1 MLFSPRWDHFARRG
15 SICIKNFRAWSVF
28 PAADWNVLPCN
39 SLFEDVAC
47 VRESFL
53 NPCMYMYGTCN
64 TCTLIGWFYV
74 FHVVP
79 GPPVGILFPEVRTT
93 SVRLIWQPPAQ
104 PNGII
109 LGQLNTIMRPNVLLL
124 SFRCLHR
131 RLFGSCSAAVSLSLL
146 SLSHW
151 SEFASSAYQITYRRN
166 SSNSNAATVD
176 VLSPS
181 ARQYTATGLK
191 PELVYV
197 FRLTAQTR
205 KGWGEAAEALVVT
218 TEKRGTKTLR
228 PKCFIQMS
236 PL

>member
-1 MLFSPRWDHFARRG
+1 
-15 SICIKNFRAWSVF
+15 
-28 PAADWNVLPCN
+28 
-39 SLFEDVAC
+39 
-47 VRESFL
+47 
-53 NPCMYMYGTCN
+53 MYSTCN
-64 TCTLIGWFYV
+64 TCTLIGWFHV

-109 LGQLNTIMRPNVLLL
+109 LGQLNTIMRPKTCCFCPSDVSTGGCLILVVQPSRSLCSRSPTDL
-124 SFRCLHR
+124 S
-131 RLFGSCSAAVSLSLL
+131 
-146 SLSHW
+146 
-151 SEFASSAYQITYRRN
+151 FASSAYQITYRRN

-191 PELVYV
+191 QELVYV

-228 PKCFIQMS
+228 LKCFIQMT
-236 PL
+236 LL